1 MRLLQI
7 SLLLAA
13 AVGVSSAF
21 AQDAEKGKAK
31 VAMCQGCHSI
41 PGYQAS
47 FPEVY
52 KVPMIAGQN
61 AKYIV
66 AALGEYAKGAR
77 KHPTMRA
84 IAGSLTEADMAD
96 VAAFY
101 EQLGKGAPNT
111 TATPADAQPTGAVA
125 ELLKKGAC
133 VTCHGANLSKPLTG
147 AEPKL
152 AGQHADYLFAALKS
166 YQAKKTLV
174 GRVNAIMGG
183 QLKDFS
189 HDELKELANYIAKLP
204 GELATV
210 PESRFHGK

>member
-7 SLLLAA
+7 SLVLAA
-13 AVGVSSAF
+13 ALGAGSAF
-21 AQDAEKGKAK
+21 AQNAEAGKHK

-41 PGYQAS
+41 VGYQAS

-77 KHPTMRA
+77 KHPTMRG
-84 IAGSLTEADMAD
+84 IAGSLTDADMAD
-96 VAAFY
+96 VAAYY
-101 EQLGKGAPNT
+101 EQLGKGAPGT
-111 TATPADAQPTGAVA
+111 TATPPDAQPTGPVA

-133 VTCHGANLSKPLTG
+133 TSCHGANLSKPLTG
-147 AEPKL
+147 TEPKL

-174 GRVNAIMGG
+174 GRDNAIMVG
-183 QLKDFS
+183 QLKDYS
-189 HDELKELANYIAKLP
+189 HDELKEIANYIAKLP
-204 GELATV
+204 SELATV
-210 PESRFHGK
+210 PESRFHDK